1 MFVQINL
8 TLPHLDLKDYF
19 FIKFCVFDD
28 QKRHINIFC
37 FGYNYIRVIK
47 IEIKA
52 FWRKKVKYKQK
63 ENCILDVD
71 HNLSKNNKNKE
82 KNKSK
87 IILS

>member
-1 MFVQINL
+1 MKKGTSIFFALVKI
-8 TLPHLDLKDYF
+8 TLELW
-19 FIKFCVFDD
+19 
-28 QKRHINIFC
+28 N
-37 FGYNYIRVIK
+37 